1 MKCFFILLFS
11 NCIFC
16 QVGIGTRY
24 PNINSVL
31 DIDSSSKGV
40 SIPRLN
46 LESTDSV
53 ELIINAED

>member
-1 MKCFFILLFS
+1 M
-11 NCIFC
+11 
-16 QVGIGTRY
+16 Y

-31 DIDSSSKGV
+31 NIDSSSKGV